1 MDPMT
6 ELLKKLYRRLGPL
19 ILVVGLVL
27 LWTPWASAQSPA
39 QQPRTGGA
47 TSPAPRAPE
56 SGSTDKV
63 SPATLDHGP
72 QDKTSDTSTPQKQK
86 ISPKEAEE
94 LFHDVDQILQF
105 ASKDTGLP
113 IKKEVKRRLTSRDE
127 VVAYLEKT
135 MAEDKDAQ
143 RLRRSELVLKK
154 FGLLPRDFDLQTFLV
169 ALLRE
174 QVAGY
179 YDPKTETVNL
189 LDWIEIE
196 QQRPVLAHEL
206 THALQDQ
213 YVVLEK
219 WLKAGNADLN
229 DKKQPTAADIEN
241 DETAEARQAVIEGQA
256 MIVLVDYMLA
266 PTGQSILA
274 SPQIADALKEGMLVG
289 TADSI
294 EFKNAPL
301 FLKEELTFP
310 YRYGLDFEAEL
321 LRTGGKDKAF
331 AAALSNP
338 PRTTRQIMEPK
349 TYLSGER
356 IEPMRLPDFER
367 DFKNYERF
375 DVGAI
380 GEFDVAILVDQYA
393 GREASHDLYPHWRGG
408 YYYAAR
414 PKGDPSA
421 PLALLYVS
429 RWSSPEKAS
438 AFAAVYAQSLAK
450 RYKHVHDVGQDGKNP
465 PENLEKV
472 ESLTG
477 THTWLTEEGPVV
489 IEVAGD
495 RVLITE
501 SLDQPTTEHLEQE
514 LLGTV
519 VAVEK

>member
-6 ELLKKLYRRLGPL
+6 ELKKLYRKLPSL
-19 ILVVGLVL
+19 FLVTAVFLSA
-27 LWTPWASAQSPA
+27 LWAWAQTPA
-39 QQPRTGGA
+39 QPGAASSPTTGAQRPEQDQKAANSGA
-47 TSPAPRAPE
+47 QE
-56 SGSTDKV
+56 
-63 SPATLDHGP
+63 
-72 QDKTSDTSTPQKQK
+72 QK

-113 IKKEVKRRLTSRDE
+113 IKQEVKRRLTSRDE

-179 YDPKTETVNL
+179 YDMKTKTVNL
-189 LDWIEIE
+189 LDWIDVE

-213 YVVLEK
+213 SFGLEK
-219 WLKAGNADLN
+219 WMKAGDNDLE
-229 DKKQPTAADIEN
+229 DKKQPTGTDIEN
-241 DETAEARQAVIEGQA
+241 DEISEARQAVVEGQA
-256 MIVLVDYMLA
+256 MVVLVDYMLA
-266 PTGQSILA
+266 PTGKSILA
-274 SPQIADALKEGMLVG
+274 APQIANALKEGMLVG
-289 TADSI
+289 TADSP
-294 EFKNAPL
+294 EFREAPI

-321 LRTGGKDKAF
+321 LRVGGKEKAF
-331 AAALSNP
+331 AATLGNP

-349 TYLSGER
+349 TYLSGESL
-356 IEPMRLPDFER
+356 EPMRLPDFQR

-393 GREASHDLYPHWRGG
+393 GTEASHDLYPSWRGG

-421 PLALLYVS
+421 PLALVYVS
-429 RWSSPEKAS
+429 RWASREKAS
-438 AFAAVYAQSLAK
+438 AFAAIYAQSLAN
-450 RYKHVHDVGQDGKNP
+450 RYKHVHEVTQEGKGSS
-465 PENLEKV
+465 ENLQKL

-489 IEVAGD
+489 IDVKGD
-495 RVLITE
+495 GVLITE

-514 LLGTV
+514 LFGTFV
-519 VAVEK
+519 VAGK

>member
-1 MDPMT
+1 MT
-6 ELLKKLYRRLGPL
+6 ELKELYRKSPSLL
-19 ILVVGLVL
+19 ALAGLVL
-27 LWTPWASAQSPA
+27 FAASWAWAQVPTPSPQAGAAITPAPLAPGPGTTDNASPA
-39 QQPRTGGA
+39 KP
-47 TSPAPRAPE
+47 
-56 SGSTDKV
+56 
-63 SPATLDHGP
+63 GP
-72 QDKTSDTSTPQKQK
+72 QDQKSDASVTQEQK

-127 VVAYLEKT
+127 VVAYLQKN

-154 FGLLPRDFDLQTFLV
+154 FGLLPQDFDLQTFLV

-179 YDPKTETVNL
+179 YDSKTATVNL
-189 LDWIEIE
+189 LDWIDVE

-213 YVVLEK
+213 FVGLEK
-219 WLKAGNADLN
+219 WMKVGDADLN
-229 DKKQPTAADIEN
+229 DKKQPTGADIEN
-241 DETAEARQAVIEGQA
+241 DEISEARQAVVEGQA
-256 MIVLVDYMLA
+256 MVVLVDYMLA

-274 SPQIADALKEGMLVG
+274 SPQIADALKESMLVG
-289 TADSI
+289 TSDSV
-294 EFKNAPL
+294 EFKSAPI

-310 YRYGLDFEAEL
+310 YRYGLDFETEL
-321 LRTGGKDKAF
+321 LRSRGKEKAF
-331 AAALSNP
+331 AASLSNP

-349 TYLSGER
+349 TYLSGEVL
-356 IEPMRLPDFER
+356 EPMRLPDFER

-380 GEFDVAILVDQYA
+380 GEFDVAILIDQYA
-393 GREASHDLYPHWRGG
+393 GTEASHKLYPHWRGG

-414 PKGDPSA
+414 PKADPSA
-421 PLALLYVS
+421 PLGLLYVS

-438 AFAAVYAQSLAK
+438 AFAAIYAQSLAK
-450 RYKHVHDVGQDGKNP
+450 RYKHAHEVTADEKNP
-465 PENLEKV
+465 PDDLQKV

-489 IEVAGD
+489 IDVEGD
-495 RVLITE
+495 GLLITE
-501 SLDQPTTEHLEQE
+501 SLDPSTTGQLEQE
-514 LLGTV
+514 LFGAF
-519 VAVEK
+519 VAVGR